1 MIALIA
7 QAIAR
12 IKFGRRIPNLPKIE
26 SSEKTSG
33 YCSDGNATK
42 PATLGPIIKPT
53 ALEEDKIDMARG
65 IFVSSERSAMMDF
78 EITTR
83 AVDAP
88 CKNRVVT
95 AHWKLYAKPNAS
107 VENISDA
114 VETIMVNFFPF
125 TSAEYPHNKL

>member
-1 MIALIA
+1 MV
-7 QAIAR
+7 
-12 IKFGRRIPNLPKIE
+12 N
-26 SSEKTSG
+26 
-33 YCSDGNATK
+33 NK
-42 PATLGPIIKPT
+42 P
-53 ALEEDKIDMARG
+53 
-65 IFVSSERSAMMDF
+65 
-78 EITTR
+78 
-83 AVDAP
+83 VDAP